1 MLGFANG
8 KEIKHRQCHVLDQCP
23 HVRVQVGSVGV
34 YGDRTG
40 PGGFMLKLVA
50 FRQ

>member
-1 MLGFANG
+1 MEGNQNTDSATS
-8 KEIKHRQCHVLDQCP
+8 DQCP

-50 FRQ
+50 F